1 MKRALTW
8 AFACLFLAA
17 GCAGFRQARSFSP
30 EFKVTALFSAPVEST
45 VKDVCFAPDHKR
57 FLVFMQDK
65 DGRFEVAGEA
75 SGRFDWAGYP
85 GETGDDGDPGPFFK
99 AGGVSF
105 VIKDADGYRL
115 FHRGL
120 LGAAF
125 DEISAIRHTASGAA
139 YAARN
144 REGWF
149 LVRAFPGEG
158 RLFEEA
164 LGPFA
169 EKPVFAADESF
180 FVTVEPGPVVN
191 LEGPTFSIPFPLSV
205 MQENLGL
212 SIGVPD
218 LVAAAHGDGIFAV
231 ALGSSSA
238 LPGAVNAFVITV
250 LEGQENQAGFSP
262 FPDFDRM
269 MGPPVISADASRAAF
284 VAERSGRA
292 HLVVADLKNPSF
304 GIGPGFDGI
313 AHPVFSPKNAEGACV
328 VSQNGKFQLFRGET
342 AESGLFD
349 FMARPVFSADGDHL
363 AVIAKRGGKWFV
375 VIDGMEQGPVDCDRL
390 ENPAFAEDGKSL
402 LLNGGIGRH
411 LYMVTLQGGGK

>member
-1 MKRALTW
+1 MKRCLAA
-8 AFACLFLAA
+8 AFACLFLTA
-17 GCAGFRQARSFSP
+17 GCAGFRQARSFSGDF
-30 EFKVTALFSAPVEST
+30 ESVRLFSAPPESI
-45 VKDVCFAPDHKR
+45 VKEARFAPDHRR
-57 FLVFMQDK
+57 FLAFMQNM
-65 DGRFEVAGEA
+65 DGRFDVAGEA

-85 GETGDDGDPGPFFK
+85 GEATDDGGPFFK

-105 VIKDADGYRL
+105 VIKDADGCRL

-120 LGAAF
+120 SGAPF
-125 DEISAIRHTASGAA
+125 DEISTVRHTASGAA

-149 LVRAFPGEG
+149 LVQAIPGEG

-164 LGPFA
+164 LGPFS
-169 EKPVFAADESF
+169 EKPVFAADGRF
-180 FVTVEPGPVVN
+180 FVTVEPGPVVR

-218 LVAAAHGDGIFAV
+218 LIAAASGDGICAV

-238 LPGAVNAFVITV
+238 LPGAVAAFVITV
-250 LEGQENQAGFSP
+250 REDQENQAGFSP
-262 FPDFDRM
+262 FPGFDRM
-269 MGPPVISADASRAAF
+269 MGPPVFSADASRAAF
-284 VAERSGRA
+284 VGEKEGKAR
-292 HLVVADLKNPSF
+292 LVVADLKKPSF

-313 AHPVFSPKNAEGACV
+313 AHPVFSPKNAHGACV
-328 VSQNGKFQLFRGET
+328 VSLNGKFQLLRGEK

-349 FMARPVFSADGDHL
+349 FMARPVFSADREHL

-375 VIDGMEQGPVDCDRL
+375 VLDGVEHGPIDCDSL

-402 LLNGGIGRH
+402 LLNAVIGRH

>member
-1 MKRALTW
+1 MKR
-8 AFACLFLAA
+8 FLALVGA
-17 GCAGFRQARSFSP
+17 WLLLFSGCAGFRQARSFPS
-30 EFKVTALFSAPVEST
+30 EFQVTALFSAPVESQ
-45 VKDVCFAPDHKR
+45 VKEVRFAPDHRR
-57 FLVFMQDK
+57 FLVFMQNM
-65 DGRFEVAGEA
+65 DGRFEMAGEA
-75 SGRFDWAGYP
+75 SGRFDWAGYSSESP
-85 GETGDDGDPGPFFK
+85 DGDSDPFFK

-105 VIKDADGYRL
+105 VIKNADGYRL

-120 LGAAF
+120 SGAPF
-125 DEISAIRHTASGAA
+125 DEISSIRHTASGAA

-149 LVRAFPGEG
+149 LVQAIPGEG

-169 EKPVFAADESF
+169 GKPVFAADEGF
-180 FVTVEPGPVVN
+180 FVTVEPGPVVR

-218 LVAAAHGDGIFAV
+218 LIAAASGDGIFAV

-250 LEGQENQAGFSP
+250 REDQENQAGFSP
-262 FPDFDRM
+262 FPGFDRM
-269 MGPPVISADASRAAF
+269 TGPPVISADASRAAF
-284 VAERSGRA
+284 VAEKEGKAR
-292 HLVVADLKNPSF
+292 LVVADLKKPSF
-304 GIGPGFDGI
+304 GIGPGFEGI

-328 VSQNGKFQLFRGET
+328 VSLNGKFQLLRGEK

-349 FMARPVFSADGDHL
+349 FMAHPVFSADGDHL

-375 VIDGMEQGPVDCDRL
+375 VLDGVEHGPVDCDSL
-390 ENPAFAEDGKSL
+390 ENPAFTEGGKSL
-402 LLNGGIGRH
+402 LLNAVIGRH